1 MAKYQCPDCGYTYDE
16 VAGHPHEG
24 FKPGTP
30 WSQVP
35 ESWSCPDCAVRDK
48 IDFVLIDDVPLC
60 ADAGTQGMARSAVPS
75 STVARD
81 GSTAVLERIAPPPL
95 SPATG
100 EVGPAPQRE
109 LAPAQV
115 GKEGTPQSAPSVAAA
130 YRKWIC
136 ITCGHIYDEALG
148 DEREGFA
155 PGTLFSEI
163 PANWCCPDCG
173 ATKEDYVLYEE
184 K

>member
-30 WSQVP
+30 WAQVP

-48 IDFVLIDDVPLC
+48 IDFVPIDEVPPC
-60 ADAGTQGMARSAVPS
+60 ADAGTQSAVAPS
-75 STVARD
+75 AFPQE
-81 GSTAVLERIAPPPL
+81 GSTAVLERIAPSPRP
-95 SPATG
+95 PATR
-100 EVGPAPQRE
+100 EMSPAPQRE
-109 LAPAQV
+109 LASTQV
-115 GKEGTPQSAPSVAAA
+115 GIEKTPHSAPSVATV

-163 PANWCCPDCG
+163 PDGWCCPDCG